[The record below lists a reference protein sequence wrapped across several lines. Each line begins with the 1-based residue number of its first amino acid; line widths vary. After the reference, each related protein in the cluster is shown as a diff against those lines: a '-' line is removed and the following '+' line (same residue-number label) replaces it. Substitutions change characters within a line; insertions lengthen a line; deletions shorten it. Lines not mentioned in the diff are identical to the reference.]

1 MYCDVVEM
9 IPRLP
14 DEIIKAG
21 PQGTVALAKL
31 VRALVRD
38 SQMLTAM
45 NFSD

>member
-21 PQGTVALAKL
+21 PQGTVAIAKL
-31 VRALVRD
+31 VRA
-38 SQMLTAM
+38 
-45 NFSD
+45 F